1 MKKNERIVY
10 YFDVSLGSH
19 SQSFES
25 PKTIS
30 VKDALKLIDSLS
42 PTERRKATQKGLQIF
57 YIKDMQISAD
67 KAVLLINKSDQTVS
81 DPVFSDLVEN
91 KRRTIKKKT
100 NEGQDYS
107 IHLVIYFAKSKEDG
121 DLALCEYFS
130 GITIITIQRLLNN
143 LLRDAKHL
151 KPEQFEF
158 THPDG
163 SKDSAGKPKKYK
175 VNYKFEFDGH
185 ISNEFSNDLNHG
197 KIHSIELINEQ
208 NYQAPFDDDGYV
220 TRRFQSV
227 TLGVDDEKTALLD
240 KFQILKKVFKKNKR
254 DYSKAKIRFKS
265 PEGTERTVDVDMETE
280 SPNIDNY
287 IKKARIDS
295 FDRPLQSSYELINHE
310 VVNKISKL
318 PRL

>member
-10 YFDVSLGSH
+10 YFDASIGSY
-19 SQSFES
+19 SQSFEA

-30 VKDALKLIDSLS
+30 VKAALSLIDTLS
-42 PTERRKATQKGLQIF
+42 AAARRKATQKGLQIV
-57 YIKDMQISAD
+57 YIKDMQIYPD

-107 IHLVIYFAKSKEDG
+107 IHLVIYFKTSKDG
-121 DLALCEYFS
+121 NDLVLCEYFS
-130 GITIITIQRLLNN
+130 GITIVTIQRLLNN
-143 LLRDAKHL
+143 LLRDVKHS

-163 SKDSAGKPKKYK
+163 SKDRQGKPKKYI

-185 ISNEFSNDLNHG
+185 ISNEFADDLNHG
-197 KIHSIELINEQ
+197 KIHSVELINEQ
-208 NYQAPFDDDGYV
+208 GYEMPFDEDGYV
-220 TRRFQSV
+220 KKKFQSI
-227 TLGVDDEKTALLD
+227 TLGIDDEKTALLD
-240 KFQILKKVFKKNKR
+240 KLKILKKVFKKNKQN
-254 DYSKAKIRFKS
+254 YSKAKVRFKS
-265 PEGTERTVDVDMETE
+265 PEGTERTVDIDMETE
-280 SPNIDNY
+280 MPNIDNY

-295 FDRPLQSSYELINHE
+295 FDKPLQSSYESINDE
-310 VVNKISKL
+310 IVNKISKL
-318 PRL
+318 PKS